1 MIPFAFLNFANMG
14 GWEWGI
20 VLVLVLIFF
29 GAGKLPSVFRQF
41 GRATKAFRDGAKS
54 DDEAEVDVT
63 PRSLSDQNVADAHE
77 VKAKAKE
84 SA

>member
-14 GWEWGI
+14 GWEWLF

-29 GAGKLPSVFRQF
+29 GAGKLPQVFKQF
-41 GRATKAFRDGAKS
+41 GKATKAFRDGQK
-54 DDEAEVDVT
+54 DEDEVDVT
-63 PRSLSDQNVADAHE
+63 PRELPDGQVADAQE
-77 VKAKAKE
+77 VRSEKKE

>member
-14 GWEWGI
+14 GWEWMI

-41 GRATKAFRDGAKS
+41 GKATKAFKDGQK
-54 DDEAEVDVT
+54 DDEVEDVT
-63 PRSLSDQNVADAHE
+63 PRSIESKVADAQE
-77 VKAKAKE
+77 VHTKAKE
-84 SA
+84 TA